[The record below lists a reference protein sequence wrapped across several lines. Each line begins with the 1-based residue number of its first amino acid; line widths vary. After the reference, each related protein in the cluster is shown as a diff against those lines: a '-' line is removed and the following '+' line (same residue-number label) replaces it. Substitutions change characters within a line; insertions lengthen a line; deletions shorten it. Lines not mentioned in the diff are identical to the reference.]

1 MSAEDARFE
10 ALETQLA
17 FQESTLNELSD
28 VIVAQQAH
36 IERLEAT
43 LTELIERLRAEPAL
57 QELVDPQQ
65 ERPPHY

>member
-43 LTELIERLRAEPAL
+43 LKELIERLRAEPAL

>member
-36 IERLEAT
+36 IDRLEAT
-43 LTELIERLRAEPAL
+43 LKELIERLRAEPAL
-57 QELVDPQQ
+57 QELVDPPQ